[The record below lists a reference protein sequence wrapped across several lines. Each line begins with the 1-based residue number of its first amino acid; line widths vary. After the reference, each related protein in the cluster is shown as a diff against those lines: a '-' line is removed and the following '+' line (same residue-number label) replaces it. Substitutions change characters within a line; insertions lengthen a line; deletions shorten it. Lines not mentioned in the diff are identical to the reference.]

1 MLLLPEAAGPMDPA
15 GSTPDRRSGSIRRTS
30 NIDTARPDGLRGDL
44 VVTARARDLRTGP
57 DGDAEVVAEA
67 ELVARVARATQQLLS
82 VETSPPLPALRELV
96 GAVVGPGFRG
106 RLARAVPG
114 ELEAG
119 TLLHLLADDLPGAVL
134 VSGYALQRGGALEPD
149 QPSSSAPATAP
160 STPTAAPATS
170 STPAARGLADDLCAG
185 WAHDATMM
193 VTIRTKGAIPMA
205 LGPPAPRLERPDD
218 PWAWHGMEPLPAHA
232 MRRRRRL
239 DLAPGYQLEVHFR
252 DSHMDPDLAESVVH
266 EYSVTGAVDG
276 VTGTVTDMAARAR
289 VLPWMECP
297 GAVASA
303 TRLVGMPV
311 AELRGWVR
319 REMTGATTCT
329 HLNDTLRSLADVT
342 ALAGLLA
349 HGGRPGPEAS

>member
-15 GSTPDRRSGSIRRTS
+15 GSTPDRRPGSIRRTS

-57 DGDAEVVAEA
+57 DGDTEVVAEA
-67 ELVARVARATQQLLS
+67 ELVARVAGPTQQLLS
-82 VETSPPLPALRELV
+82 VETSPALPALQQLV

-114 ELEAG
+114 EQEAG
-119 TLLHLLADDLPGAVL
+119 TLLHLLADDLPSAVL

-149 QPSSSAPATAP
+149 RSFS
-160 STPTAAPATS
+160 STPAAAPGTSSTPAASS

-205 LGPPAPRLERPDD
+205 LGPPAPPLERPDD
-218 PWAWHGMEPLPAHA
+218 PWAWHGMEPLSAHA

-239 DLAPGYQLEVHFR
+239 DLTPGYEVDVHFR
-252 DSHMDPDLAESVVH
+252 DSHMDEAYAESVVH
-266 EYSVTGAVDG
+266 EYSVTGAIDA
-276 VTGTVTDMAARAR
+276 VTGAVTGMAARAR

-303 TRLVGMPV
+303 TRLVGMPA

-319 REMTGATTCT
+319 RELTGATTCT

-349 HGGRPGPEAS
+349 PGPPAG

>member
-15 GSTPDRRSGSIRRTS
+15 GSTPDRRPGSIRRTS

-57 DGDAEVVAEA
+57 DGDGEVVAEA

-82 VETSPPLPALRELV
+82 VETSPPLPALQELV

-114 ELEAG
+114 DQEAG
-119 TLLHLLADDLPGAVL
+119 TLLHLLFDDLPGGVL

-149 QPSSSAPATAP
+149 RPSSAPA
-160 STPTAAPATS
+160 AAPASS

-205 LGPPAPRLERPDD
+205 LGPPAPQLERPDD

-239 DLAPGYQLEVHFR
+239 DLAPGHELDVHFR
-252 DSHMDPDLAESVVH
+252 DSHMDEDLAESVVH

-276 VTGTVTDMAARAR
+276 ATGTVTAMAARAR

>member
-15 GSTPDRRSGSIRRTS
+15 GSTPDRRPGSIRRTS
-30 NIDTARPDGLRGDL
+30 NIDSARPDGLRGDL

-57 DGDAEVVAEA
+57 DGRPEVVAEA
-67 ELVARVARATQQLLS
+67 ELVARIARATQELLS
-82 VETSPPLPALRELV
+82 VETSPALPALQQLI

-106 RLARAVPG
+106 KLARAVPG
-114 ELEAG
+114 EPEAG

-149 QPSSSAPATAP
+149 RSSPSPAAAP
-160 STPTAAPATS
+160 SAPATS

-205 LGPPAPRLERPDD
+205 LGPPAPELERPDD
-218 PWAWHGMEPLPAHA
+218 PWAWHGMEPLSSHA

-239 DLAPGYQLEVHFR
+239 DLAPGYVVDVHFR
-252 DSHMDPDLAESVVH
+252 DSHMDEDLAESVVH
-266 EYSVTGAVDG
+266 EYSVTGAIDA
-276 VTGTVTDMAARAR
+276 VTGTVTAMAAQAR

-349 HGGRPGPEAS
+349 PGAQAG